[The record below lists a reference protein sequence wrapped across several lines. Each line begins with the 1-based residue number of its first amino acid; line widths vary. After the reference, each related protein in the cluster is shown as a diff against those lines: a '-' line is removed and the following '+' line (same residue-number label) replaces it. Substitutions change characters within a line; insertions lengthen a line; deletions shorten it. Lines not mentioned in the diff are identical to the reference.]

1 MAGVQ
6 ELQNGTTG
14 FGVSMLGLSSFRF
27 INVVGPTP
35 RTPVLLQLLNSF
47 P

>member
-27 INVVGPTP
+27 INVVGPIQE
-35 RTPVLLQLLNSF
+35 LLYSCNS
-47 P
+47 